1 MERPQLRQ
9 QTGFARTCYARLAYR
24 LQRNTV
30 REQGRYQARG
40 NQVCYGPE
48 VSARGRCSVVRDHV
62 ASSENGQKL

>member
-1 MERPQLRQ
+1 MERLNCVSKPGLR
-9 QTGFARTCYARLAYR
+9 RTCYARLAYR

-30 REQGRYQARG
+30 REQGLYQARG

-62 ASSENGQKL
+62 ASSENGQKS